1 MELFTYK
8 VQGLFVTIDPTV
20 KATFCGGTA
29 FAEFFQG
36 LYAKLGKNYT
46 YFYRG
51 NINSF
56 ELSPCQ
62 IKSLL
67 LVKVD

>member
-1 MELFTYK
+1 MDLFTYK
-8 VQGLFVTIDPTV
+8 VQGLFVTIEPTV
-20 KATFCGGTA
+20 NFPFCGSKA
-29 FAEFFQG
+29 FAEFFQD

-46 YFYRG
+46 YFYKG

-62 IKSLL
+62 IKDVLS
-67 LVKVD
+67 K